1 MRDINTLHP
10 EVKAMALEL
19 KARAQT
25 ECRLRIVITEC
36 LRTAEEQT
44 ALYAQGR
51 MALTEVNRLRKIAGM
66 PPITELQN
74 RRTVTKAKT
83 VADSFHGYGLAFDIA
98 VVSPDGKQIDWTDKS
113 DWNEDGINDWLEV
126 GRLAT
131 KMGIDWG
138 GNWTSFPDTPHY
150 QCTFGHTIAELK
162 AMPGVIAGKTIK
174 FEGE

>member
-10 EVKAMALEL
+10 EVRAMAFEL
-19 KARAQT
+19 KTRAKT
-25 ECRLRIVITEC
+25 EGGLNIIITEC
-36 LRTAEEQT
+36 LRTAADQA
-44 ALYAQGR
+44 ALFAQGR

-66 PPITELQN
+66 APITELQN
-74 RRTVTKAKT
+74 RRSVTKART
-83 VADSFHGYGLAFDIA
+83 IEDSFHGYGLAFDIA
-98 VVSPDGKQIDWTDKS
+98 VVSPDGKKIDWTDKS
-113 DWNEDGINDWLEV
+113 DWDDDGLNDWLEV

-138 GNWTSFPDTPHY
+138 GNWTSFPDMPHY

-162 AMPGVIAGKTIK
+162 KMPGVAAGTTIK